1 MGIPNINT
9 LIACSDFVSLISK
22 WRCGPPEPPVFPDRA
37 IISPFLTAIS
47 PESGYQFIV
56 NDFFIEE
63 QFTGADNHKLRLLA
77 KNTKGEVY
85 FEDNY
90 NLLFDKLVSD
100 KRFTIEKKS
109 KKISTSLINKIWMML
124 FVIFLLSL
132 EWFIRKYFGKV

>member
-1 MGIPNINT
+1 M
-9 LIACSDFVSLISK
+9 
-22 WRCGPPEPPVFPDRA
+22 
-37 IISPFLTAIS
+37 
-47 PESGYQFIV
+47 
-56 NDFFIEE
+56 
-63 QFTGADNHKLRLLA
+63 ADSHKLRLLA

-90 NLLFDKLVSD
+90 NLLFDKLLSD

-109 KKISTSLINKIWMML
+109 KEISTSLINKIWMML

>member
-1 MGIPNINT
+1 MNIHLSVEGQN
-9 LIACSDFVSLISK
+9 IQKKGS
-22 WRCGPPEPPVFPDRA
+22 
-37 IISPFLTAIS
+37 
-47 PESGYQFIV
+47 FIV

-100 KRFTIEKKS
+100 KRFTIEKIS